1 MGNSIEEKIVDF
13 LNSFSTQKINIIT
26 LDDLLYIVL
35 KRVLKIPP
43 DESLVTSAS
52 RIIQDNY
59 LKTPVSYK
67 LCIEEFKKINGI
79 GSSTA
84 FYLSLLMEL
93 SRRLNC
99 IRGTAIKNVRD
110 VMPFIRYISEKK
122 QEYFLALSLNSGNRV
137 LSNRVVSI
145 GLVDKALVHP
155 REVFSDAIKL
165 RASRVIVAHN
175 HPAEL
180 LEPSEEDLKITE
192 NLVRAGS
199 ILGIELLDHIIIT
212 TAGYYSFREN
222 SLI

>member
-1 MGNSIEEKIVDF
+1 M
-13 LNSFSTQKINIIT
+13 
-26 LDDLLYIVL
+26 
-35 KRVLKIPP
+35 
-43 DESLVTSAS
+43 
-52 RIIQDNY
+52 
-59 LKTPVSYK
+59 
-67 LCIEEFKKINGI
+67 
-79 GSSTA
+79 
-84 FYLSLLMEL
+84 
-93 SRRLNC
+93 
-99 IRGTAIKNVRD
+99 
-110 VMPFIRYISEKK
+110 
-122 QEYFLALSLNSGNRV
+122 
-137 LSNRVVSI
+137 VSI

>member
-13 LNSFSTQKINIIT
+13 LNSFSTQKINNIT